1 VVGGAGPYAVEVR
14 AESGAVVASVRL
26 GAAGPFSLN
35 VRGDI
40 DDVRVVVTDA
50 GGKTGAATG
59 SRGGGAA
66 DVLIR

>member
-1 VVGGAGPYAVEVR
+1 
-14 AESGAVVASVRL
+14 VRL
-26 GAAGPFSLN
+26 AAAGPFSLN